1 LEKDVIVIRRAE
13 AQDVE
18 FIWQILHAEG
28 KQWNINEI
36 NINLPHLFVL
46 AYGTKIIG
54 VLYGLMNPMDKLKV
68 FWIIT
73 HPMFPENPVQILMY
87 QALSEI
93 YIRRANF

>member
-1 LEKDVIVIRRAE
+1 MEKDVIVIRRAE

-18 FIWQILHAEG
+18 SIWQVLHAEG
-28 KQWNINEI
+28 KQWDTNEI

-54 VLYGLMNPMDKLKV
+54 VLYGLMNPRGKLKV
-68 FWIIT
+68 FWTVT
-73 HPMFPENPVQILMY
+73 HPMFPENPVKIVMH